1 MKNKKEEKKIYGVDE
16 WISYIDE
23 HITEN
28 LTAKGLAK
36 LFHYSEKHLKIFS
49 SFIMKRESPIT

>member
-28 LTAKGLAK
+28 LTAKVLQ
-36 LFHYSEKHLKIFS
+36 SC
-49 SFIMKRESPIT
+49 FIIPRNI